1 MSDRLRR
8 PHGELRHA
16 MYQYLC
22 EIDRPASI
30 PEIVRA
36 VEPAVGTAPSSSY
49 RSALQDTRF
58 FERVERGVFKRRDRE
73 E

>member
-1 MSDRLRR
+1 MPDRHRR

-16 MYQYLC
+16 MYQYLS

-30 PEIVRA
+30 AEIVGA
-36 VEPAVGTAPSSSY
+36 VEPMVGVAPNSSY

-58 FERVERGVFKRRDRE
+58 FERVERGVFKRRVRE
-73 E
+73 L